1 MKNSPQT
8 KYSSPLRNLTT
19 LDALYD
25 FRLENIKSTIQ
36 NVYLKLLKDEVFLK
50 FKNEK
55 ASLENINERVK
66 EIFREV
72 FSDEREE
79 FLEDLIKNFSSLKNQ
94 LMQSGEERKKV
105 YKKLFFLNLYSQNKM
120 ILYIFIDFMK

>member
-1 MKNSPQT
+1 MKNSPQA

-36 NVYLKLLKDEVFLK
+36 NVYSKLLKDEVFLK

-55 ASLENINERVK
+55 ASLEHINERVK

-94 LMQSGEERKKV
+94 LLQSGEERKKV
-105 YKKLFFLNLYSQNKM
+105 YII
-120 ILYIFIDFMK
+120 ILYFNLLYAINIHFFPKGCCFK